1 MNNFLIKNLYKNSE
15 GQVAD
20 ANDVQYR
27 LWVKFIE
34 TMNDRA
40 RDAGQDA
47 HWSGDSEGDY
57 YGIVDGVWNIVGVFE
72 NIDSHIEI
80 ITIEQWN
87 TRFIESLV
95 IPTEEPTEEPTD
107 VPMVTDYHGNLI
119 PQSDAWLFSDDS
131 CHAGEYFDKNEYFF
145 NSIVVCLDH
154 GDGYA
159 LREECAMDIDDNW
172 FVEDR
177 AEYYDLTWSEYN
189 DQWVCENDDYV
200 YYGYYRRSH
209 TQGYFYSDECVE
221 AGGEYYADSNVAEYH
236 GWHWNDNRD
245 CYVHEDDDDYESDEV
260 QENNATY
267 HKLERQ
273 FRFGE
278 NPKFSIGFEIEKED
292 SDVGLIHY
300 RELYNSTGWCK
311 EKDGSLNNDG
321 YELVSPAFN
330 LYTGDLEKEIN
341 AHADLLRLINGG
353 HSSRCGGH
361 INIASSEFNT
371 EQLFEALS
379 GFFPLL
385 YAIYPHRIEQHY
397 CKAKKKHRYYDK
409 DKFSAV
415 FIKDNVL
422 EFRIFPAVK
431 HYDNLLWRRDLM
443 RIMCDNVNKS
453 EADVLKML
461 INSNSKLHKHL
472 RKIYDHESLIVRIE
486 RFIDHCQFYNNKK
499 LQKVDFAK
507 SKEIVATGVNSDDLA
522 C

>member
-1 MNNFLIKNLYKNSE
+1 MNNFLIKNLYKNSD

-34 TMNDRA
+34 TMNNNTRV
-40 RDAGQDA
+40 AGFTDS
-47 HWSGDSEGDY
+47 WSGDSEGDY
-57 YGIVDGVWNIVGVFE
+57 YGIVDGVWKLIGIFE
-72 NIDSHIEI
+72 NISSHVEI

-87 TRFIESLV
+87 TRFISSLV
-95 IPTEEPTEEPTD
+95 VPTEVPTEVPTD
-107 VPMVTDYHGNLI
+107 EPMVMDYHGNLI
-119 PQSDAWLFSDDS
+119 PEDDAWIFSDDS
-131 CHAGEYFDKNEYFF
+131 RLAGEFFHKDEYFQRG
-145 NSIVVCLDH
+145 IIVCLDH

-159 LREECAMDIDDNW
+159 LREECAYDIDDNW
-172 FVEDR
+172 FVEDH
-177 AEYYDLTWSEYN
+177 AEDYDLHWSEYN
-189 DQWVCENDDYV
+189 DRWVCAEDSYV
-200 YYGYYRRSH
+200 YYGYYRRSNS
-209 TQGYFYSDECVE
+209 QGYFYSDECVS
-221 AGGEYYADSNVAEYH
+221 AGDDYYADSGVAGYH
-236 GWHWNDNRD
+236 GWEWNDNEDR
-245 CYVHEDDDDYESDEV
+245 YVHEDEVFESDDV
-260 QENNATY
+260 QDNNANY
-267 HKLERQ
+267 HKLDRQ

-292 SDVGLIHY
+292 SDVGLIHFK
-300 RELYNSTGWCK
+300 ELYNSTGWCK
-311 EKDGSLNNDG
+311 EKDGSLNNYG

-330 LYTGDLEKEIN
+330 LYTGDVEKEIN

-431 HYDNLLWRRDLM
+431 NYDNLLWRRDLI

-453 EADVLKML
+453 ESDVLKML

-486 RFIDHCQFYNNKK
+486 RFIDHCKFYNNKK
-499 LQKVDFAK
+499 LNKVDFAK